1 MSKNLTRQA
10 AVACAALGLLAA
22 CSSSK
27 SLGSGTTDSAVPTT
41 QLAITVPATVA
52 PTTVPD
58 SIPVPTIP
66 PTPTCSDV
74 TEPSADALQLTVI
87 DGDWN
92 GDGNIDLGYSW
103 AEPIGSTVKWFVRAE
118 VSGGESST
126 VALGDLGASYA
137 QALDGVDVDFAL
149 GADPGVNSDE
159 LLAVVGGGA
168 SGLNLGIFGFDAA
181 DCLFRFDDGT
191 GASFIVPVA
200 ASTGQLSGLICD
212 GAAGSQFLVELTA
225 ASEDGVN
232 WQTVDFRID
241 REGERSLVLGSALP
255 GTLLASDAGLGA
267 YSHAQCGG
275 TVWI

>member
-10 AVACAALGLLAA
+10 AVACVALGLLAA

-27 SLGSGTTDSAVPTT
+27 SISSAATDTAATTTT
-41 QLAITVPATVA
+41 VAATVPPTVA

-87 DGDWN
+87 DGDWD

-103 AEPIGSTVKWFVRAE
+103 AEPVGGTVKWFVRAE

-181 DCLFRFDDGT
+181 DCLFQFDDGA
-191 GASFIVPVA
+191 GASFIVPIA
-200 ASTGQLSGLICD
+200 ASTGQMSGLICD

-241 REGERSLVLGSALP
+241 REGEHSLVLGSALP
-255 GTLLASDAGLGA
+255 GSLLASDAGLGA

>member
-27 SLGSGTTDSAVPTT
+27 SISSGTTDTAPATTAVAT
-41 QLAITVPATVA
+41 TVPVTIA

-58 SIPVPTIP
+58 TIPVPTIP
-66 PTPTCSDV
+66 PTPTCADV

-87 DGDWN
+87 DGDWD

-103 AEPIGSTVKWFVRAE
+103 AEPIGGATKWFVRAE
-118 VSGGESST
+118 VSGGEGST
-126 VALGDLGASYA
+126 IALGDLGASYA
-137 QALDGVDVDFAL
+137 QALGGVDVDFAL

-181 DCLFRFDDGT
+181 DCLFRFDDGA

-241 REGERSLVLGSALP
+241 REGEHSLVLGSALP
-255 GTLLASDAGLGA
+255 GALLASDAGLSA
-267 YSHAQCGG
+267 YSQAQCGG